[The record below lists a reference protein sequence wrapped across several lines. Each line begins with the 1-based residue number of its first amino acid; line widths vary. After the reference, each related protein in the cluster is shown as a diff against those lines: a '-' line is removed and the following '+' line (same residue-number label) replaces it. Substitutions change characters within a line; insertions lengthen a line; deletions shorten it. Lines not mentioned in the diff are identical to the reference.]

1 MMTVHEVCDLTGV
14 SVRAL
19 QYYDRIG
26 LLPPAGHTDAGYRLY
41 VEAALERLQQIL
53 LFRELQFPLKD
64 IRAILDSPGFD
75 RDKALEQQ
83 ITLLQLKKERIEN
96 LIVLARAMKTLGV
109 DSMNFDAFDTKKLD
123 AYAAEARASWGTTP
137 EYAEYERKFG
147 QRPADEQKAVSA
159 EMMAIFAEFGAIRG
173 GDPAAPEAQALVQ
186 KLRDFITAHFYTC
199 GKEMLQ
205 SLGRMYAGGGDFT
218 RNIDAAGG
226 EGTGAFARA
235 AIEAY
240 CR

>member
-19 QYYDRIG
+19 QYYDRLG

-41 VEAALERLQQIL
+41 DEAALERLQQIL

-83 ITLLQLKKERIEN
+83 ITLLQMKKERIEN

-147 QRPADEQKAVSA
+147 QRPADEQKVVSA

-205 SLGRMYAGGGDFT
+205 NLGRMYAGGGDFT

-235 AIEAY
+235 AIEEY
-240 CR
+240 CK